1 MRIKKYVAKS
11 MREAL
16 LQIKE
21 ELGEDAIILKTT
33 KLQKKVFGIGG
44 PDEIEVTAAVDEEA
58 AARKTASQSAPAYT
72 PLHLTG
78 DTGVYNRPRTSPNPL
93 GIGPAIPE
101 PAAPN
106 IRPYFQ
112 RQTYPKSRREILEE
126 QQDAQASK
134 AKAEEEIRALKSDM
148 QELKDLVKSVLA
160 NTLSN
165 NANAKAQNERPE
177 TAHSAPSINQQIPPS
192 SIDAAMNMPA
202 GDGAWNLFVKLLVD
216 SEVKPEIAKRLVSSI
231 SGNFSDAEFENK
243 LAATLGSQFPVSG
256 PLRLKKGQP
265 LVVAFVGPTGSGKT
279 TTLAKLA
286 AHCCLSKNKK
296 ISIITAD
303 TYRIAAIEQIRTF
316 AEIVKVGLQVIF
328 SPDEIGAALNECEGS
343 DVIFVDTAGRS
354 QRNKEHM
361 EELRILLETLRP
373 DETHLVLSATTKD
386 SALSEMVR
394 NYSSIKANRL
404 LFTKL
409 DETAKLGNIFNAVSE
424 AGIPVSYFTTGQSVP
439 DDIELAQ
446 AGKFVKRL
454 MERRVM

>member
-44 PDEIEVTAAVDEEA
+44 PDEIEVTAAVDEDA
-58 AARKTASQSAPAYT
+58 AARKAASQNAPSYT

-78 DTGVYNRPRTSPNPL
+78 DTGVYNRPRFPNNPQNPERV
-93 GIGPAIPE
+93 GPAIPE
-101 PAAPN
+101 PAVPN
-106 IRPYFQ
+106 VRPYFE
-112 RQTYPKSRREILEE
+112 RQTYPKQRREILE
-126 QQDAQASK
+126 DAGPAQAAKSK
-134 AKAEEEIRALKSDM
+134 YAEEEIRSLKADM
-148 QELKDLVKSVLA
+148 QELKELVKSVLTGGA
-160 NTLSN
+160 LSN
-165 NANAKAQNERPE
+165 IPPRPE
-177 TAHSAPSINQQIPPS
+177 TSRIETVKPVP
-192 SIDAAMNMPA
+192 NMPA
-202 GDGAWNLFVKLLVD
+202 NAPASVNTPLDDNGWNLFVKLLTD
-216 SEVKPEIAKRLVSSI
+216 SEVKPDIAKRLVSSI

-243 LAATLGSQFPVSG
+243 LAAALGSQFPVSG
-256 PLRLKKGQP
+256 PLKLKKGQP

-286 AHCCLSKNKK
+286 AHCCLSKSKK

-316 AEIVKVGLQVIF
+316 AEIVKVGLQVVF
-328 SPDEIGAALNECEGS
+328 SPDEVGAALAECEGS

-361 EELRILLETLRP
+361 EELRVLLETLRP

-394 NYSSIKANRL
+394 NYSSIRANRL

-454 MERRVM
+454 MERRIL